1 MKVISISEE
10 CHGFIGLAKD
20 FESTKKFLLEHGWI
34 DECLEISKDN
44 KWHYIDE
51 VLGSDWRAKVMNMTM
66 EEFEE
71 IFEGSFLLDTI
82 EVYGT

>member
-1 MKVISISEE
+1 MTVISISEE

-20 FESTKKFLLEHGWI
+20 FESAKDFLLRHGWI
-34 DECLEISKDN
+34 DECLEIIGN
-44 KWHYIDE
+44 GGWRYIDE
-51 VLGSDWRAKVMNMTM
+51 VLGKDWKTKVMNMTM

-71 IFEGSFLLDTI
+71 TFEGSFLLDTI

>member
-1 MKVISISEE
+1 MTVISINEE

-20 FESTKKFLLEHGWI
+20 FESAKDFLIRHGWI
-34 DECLEISKDN
+34 DECLEICEN
-44 KWHYIDE
+44 NRWRYIDE
-51 VLGSDWRAKVMNMTM
+51 VLGSDWKIKVMNMTM

-71 IFEGSFLLDTI
+71 TFEDSFLLDTI